1 MLHDKGFLRRRLEHS
16 GAADLNPAYRL
27 ISSHQ
32 LIADNPEGAKMFSQH
47 HPCMRNAS
55 MLTTQKVYRSST
67 HYLS

>member
-1 MLHDKGFLRRRLEHS
+1 MLPRQSFLRRRLEHS

-47 HPCMRNAS
+47 HPCIAKRVDANDSKSVIAHP
-55 MLTTQKVYRSST
+55 LTI
-67 HYLS
+67 